1 MEWCRRAALDRAH
14 QRDQCSPRASISLSA
29 VEPWEMRC
37 VTCARIAVN
46 VDVANILLRSDKAV
60 VQQLGSTMKRET
72 TNSGCRVLLS
82 IPERLVPAHLSSVGA
97 PSNRSVAI

>member
-37 VTCARIAVN
+37 VTCARIVVN

-60 VQQLGSTMKRET
+60 VQRLGSTHEAGDDQFRL
-72 TNSGCRVLLS
+72 SGAVEHS
-82 IPERLVPAHLSSVGA
+82 
-97 PSNRSVAI
+97 